1 MHFLLRKNCGAACGK
16 GRRDAL
22 WTKKETPDFSRVL
35 VEHSGFEPLT
45 STMRMSRA
53 TKTYVI
59 YPRYSQFSDELDR
72 DSDRVLRNHCVLKPF
87 NITTEAIQCDEEM

>member
-1 MHFLLRKNCGAACGK
+1 MYQYLSPL
-16 GRRDAL
+16 
-22 WTKKETPDFSRVL
+22 V
-35 VEHSGFEPLT
+35 VEHRGFEPLT
-45 STMRMSRA
+45 STMRTLRA

-59 YPRYSQFSDELDR
+59 YPRYSLFSDELDR

>member
-1 MHFLLRKNCGAACGK
+1 MIDNPKKYRYTLFLA
-16 GRRDAL
+16 
-22 WTKKETPDFSRVL
+22 TKKEPCKRFQL
-35 VEHSGFEPLT
+35 VEHRGVEPLT

-59 YPRYSQFSDELDR
+59 YPRYSLFSDELDR